1 MSKIDFGELD
11 YFCKV
16 PANDLKEK
24 LQQIA
29 FCHIQNMLTDFAFD
43 EKGALAFMS
52 EVDGMVGL
60 VEAIGE
66 TIDEEVDY
74 YNSKMEQLKAKAGD
88 NDDAT

>member
-1 MSKIDFGELD
+1 MSRIDFGELN
-11 YFCKV
+11 YFDRV
-16 PANDLKEK
+16 PADELKEK

-52 EVDGMVGL
+52 EVDGIIGM

-66 TIDEEVDY
+66 TIDAEVEY
-74 YNSKMEQLKAKAGD
+74 YSNKMEQYKAKAGD
-88 NDDAT
+88 SDAT